1 MPRQCIH
8 SPDLFCYICGEF
20 TPKDQ
25 RLPVSKFVKQT
36 YNAYFGC
43 RLGDQDKTWAPHT
56 ACKPCVEH
64 LRKWSKGESKCLPF
78 GVPMVWREPTNHFS
92 DCYFCMVNVKGF
104 NKKNKHQIEYPCP
117 PSVTRPVPHS
127 DDIPIPNRP
136 TSFSDSEITSDSNS
150 SVDDDIHD
158 AEFIA
163 EDNTAPLLMSQEDL
177 DDLVRDLDLP
187 KESSELLGSRLRER
201 NFLSAGVT
209 YSWYRNRE
217 KEFVQFFTLTD
228 DLVFSHNIPGLV
240 AQMGHVY
247 DPKDWRLFI
256 DSSKRSLK
264 AVLLHN
270 GNELASLPVAHSV
283 RMKETYADMQM
294 LMTALHYNDHKWLI
308 CGDLKMIAILL
319 GLQSGYTKYPCFL
332 CLWDSRADELHF
344 SKKIWPE
351 RTNFTPGHHNQNQIP
366 LVDAQNVLLP
376 PLHIKL
382 GLMKQFVK
390 ALNPHGHCFKYLV
403 DKFPQISDAKLK
415 AGIFVGPQIRELM
428 KDHAFK
434 AKMTAVEKRAWT
446 SFQLVVE
453 GFLGNHKAPDY
464 SARIT
469 NLVKSYKNLGCR
481 MSVKLHFLH
490 SHLSYFP
497 DNLGAFSEEQG
508 ERFHQDICEMERR
521 YQGFWN
527 INMMADY
534 CWSLKR
540 HNVGDHKRKSHKRQ
554 FTINTR

>member
-1 MPRQCIH
+1 
-8 SPDLFCYICGEF
+8 
-20 TPKDQ
+20 
-25 RLPVSKFVKQT
+25 
-36 YNAYFGC
+36 
-43 RLGDQDKTWAPHT
+43 
-56 ACKPCVEH
+56 
-64 LRKWSKGESKCLPF
+64 
-78 GVPMVWREPTNHFS
+78 
-92 DCYFCMVNVKGF
+92 
-104 NKKNKHQIEYPCP
+104 
-117 PSVTRPVPHS
+117 
-127 DDIPIPNRP
+127 
-136 TSFSDSEITSDSNS
+136 
-150 SVDDDIHD
+150 
-158 AEFIA
+158 
-163 EDNTAPLLMSQEDL
+163 MSQEDL

-217 KEFVQFFTLTD
+217 KEFVQFFTLND

-240 AQMGHVY
+240 AQMGRAYV
-247 DPKDWRLFI
+247 PKDWRLFI

-294 LMTALHYNDHKWLI
+294 LMAALHYNEHKWLI

-344 SKKIWPE
+344 SKKTWPE

-390 ALNPHGHCFKYLV
+390 ALNPQGRCFKYLV

-428 KDHAFK
+428 RDNAFK
-434 AKMTAVEKRAWT
+434 AKMTAVEKAAWT
-446 SFQLVVE
+446 SFQSVVE

-497 DNLGAFSEEQG
+497 GNLGAFSEEQG

-554 FTINTR
+554 FTINIR